1 MTYRVRKST
10 FALSNQLAQIS
21 QKVQEILISLGKNF
35 PPELLLRY
43 GAVQGVLGETPVL
56 AFPMWGGA
64 WHCVNYTTYPT
75 EPRFLTAAS
84 AEGQD
89 APLGFL
95 GVDQFLKLED
105 QSTVYLVEG
114 LWDMLMM
121 AQQGYPVIG
130 LPGVNNLQDPWLEL
144 LKEKNVFLLY
154 DNDIPGKKFAAL
166 HYNRIKAVATSVRT
180 ISLPAEVEFSDSK
193 FKIKDISDLF
203 NVSIE
208 FAKDYLGVL
217 LKVQQMGEEE
227 IRDLIFSVIIGKGN
241 AHQKAKDIAGLI
253 INHIEGGGGA
263 LLPYNDGQEM
273 ALCIKGT
280 RIMSEEKVEWHL
292 RKVYGLIPSQSIW
305 THAKDELYNYMTRN
319 RSLEVDGY
327 SLVKDGCCYLG
338 TKNNGIVVIEPK
350 KVSWQLQ
357 GYEGI
362 FVKSS
367 SDLAP
372 IEEPP
377 VILSDGVPVTIPGMF
392 DLFKYSTDE
401 EEQRFILKAW
411 FYQTFFQP
419 AMRTALCITGPPGC
433 GKSFLQKIL
442 KGTLFGFDRGIPNP
456 NSIPEE
462 DYLFSLICKQYR
474 YFFCDEVN
482 ENAPTMRQKIRTLV
496 TGEEST
502 IRPKYE
508 RNILRFRPKVWLS
521 LSAHSPKF
529 RDQDI
534 AQRLLIIELDKLKDK
549 ILINESTFFERAT
562 VIRPLLWDNII
573 GEMQSILSNLSTYAG
588 EVIPLKKYCRQVELA
603 QFAWQAFPDDREV
616 CLVAFN
622 KMFNKQTDFSVQLD
636 PVLDVLRQWWEE
648 NSPQYKNGDGRASIS
663 ATVLFSDLSRIA
675 SSRGF
680 RSFPQSS
687 PGLGKWL
694 TNREDKL
701 SELFG
706 FEKKKKKG
714 SSNWYE
720 YNFNLPEQE
729 SF

>member
-1 MTYRVRKST
+1 MAYRVRKSS

-35 PPELLLRY
+35 SPDLLLRY

-84 AEGQD
+84 AEGQE

-130 LPGVNNLQDPWLEL
+130 LPGVNNLQDPWLDL
-144 LKEKNVFLLY
+144 LKGKNIYLLY

-166 HYNRIKAVATSVRT
+166 HYNRIKAVAASVRM
-180 ISLPAEVEFSDSK
+180 ISLPAEVEFSDTK

-203 NVSIE
+203 NVSME
-208 FAKDYLGVL
+208 FARDYLAKL
-217 LKVQQMGEEE
+217 LIVQQMGEEE
-227 IRDLIFSVIIGKGN
+227 IRDLIFSAIVGKGN

-273 ALCIKGT
+273 ALCIGGT

-292 RKVYGLIPSQSIW
+292 RRVYGLIPSQSIW

-319 RSLEVDGY
+319 RSQEVDGY

-338 TKNNGIVVIEPK
+338 TKNNGIVVIEPER
-350 KVSWQLQ
+350 VSWQLQ
-357 GYEGI
+357 GYEGLY
-362 FVKSS
+362 VKSS
-367 SDLAP
+367 NDLAP
-372 IEEPP
+372 IDAPPPP
-377 VILSDGVPVTIPGMF
+377 VDGVPATISGMF
-392 DLFKYSTDE
+392 DLFKYLSDE
-401 EEQRFILKAW
+401 EEQKFMLKAW

-462 DYLFSLICKQYR
+462 DYVFSMICKQYR

-496 TGEEST
+496 TGEESI

-508 RNILRFRPKVWLS
+508 RNALRFRPKVWLS
-521 LSAHSPKF
+521 LSTHSPKF

-534 AQRLLIIELDKLKDK
+534 AQRLLIIELEKLKNTV
-549 ILINESTFFERAT
+549 LINESVFFKGASA
-562 VIRPLLWDNII
+562 IRSFLWDNII
-573 GEMQSILSNLSTYAG
+573 KEIQTILRNLAANKGEA
-588 EVIPLKKYCRQVELA
+588 IPLKKYCRQVELA
-603 QFAWQAFPDDREV
+603 QFAWQAFPEDREV
-616 CLVAFN
+616 CLAAFSE
-622 KMFNKQTDFSVQLD
+622 MFYKQTDFSIQLD

-648 NSPQYKNGDGRASIS
+648 NSSQYKNGDGRASIS
-663 ATVLFSDLSRIA
+663 STVLFSDLSRIA
-675 SSRGF
+675 GSRGF

-694 TNREDKL
+694 SYREDKL
-701 SELFG
+701 NELFG
-706 FEKKKKKG
+706 FGRQRSQAGGQQKII
-714 SSNWYE
+714 YT
-720 YNFNLPEQE
+720 FNLPEQE